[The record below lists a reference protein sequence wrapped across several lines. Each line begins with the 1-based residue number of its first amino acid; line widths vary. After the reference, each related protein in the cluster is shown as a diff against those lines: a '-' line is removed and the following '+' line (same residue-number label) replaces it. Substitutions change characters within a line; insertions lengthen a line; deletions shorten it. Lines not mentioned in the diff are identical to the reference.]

1 MAELLASEK
10 DLAELA
16 MIVDLERNDIGR
28 VCDDVWVDW
37 PPSVETYATVHHL
50 VADVRGRLGESDRD
64 AEGWTPHA
72 ESVIDVLRATV
83 PGGSITGAP
92 KIRAMEIIDE
102 LETVARGPYCGSI
115 GYIGL
120 DGRMAMNIAIRTM
133 IVKDGKAYVHA
144 GSGIVAD
151 SDPEAEYRETMAKAK
166 GMLSALGVK
175 AE

>member
-1 MAELLASEK
+1 MPRAH
-10 DLAELA
+10 
-16 MIVDLERNDIGR
+16 N
-28 VCDDVWVDW
+28 WV
-37 PPSVETYATVHHL
+37 
-50 VADVRGRLGESDRD
+50 
-64 AEGWTPHA
+64 PHA
-72 ESVIDVLRATV
+72 ESVIDILRATF

-120 DGRMAMNIAIRTM
+120 DGRMTMNIAIRTM
-133 IVKDGKAYVHA
+133 IVKDGQAYVHA

-166 GMLSALGVK
+166 GMLCALGVNVFSNR
-175 AE
+175 